1 MDKKLLNK
9 IVLFSCVLILFL
21 ILVLVHLFP
30 DFMKCNIWNI
40 LYLSLSFVYF
50 LFLILLI
57 HHSIKGQTP
66 KSNRFCFRF
75 ILISVCF
82 LMLIFWLPSFDLKES
97 PKKFSNSLLSSNTN
111 IAGNLLKI
119 EVEKVIKEIAA
130 NQNSINTWF
139 HFKFLIVA
147 GLFSG
152 FFLYLKHSQEKEEDL
167 EALASRPNLCLL
179 LALAFIL
186 CVTMDIQIKSKTIGS
201 KQCGLWLAHYVE
213 EAFIEKHYNNFKYEK
228 EKKFLGWENYLRI
241 GPQGKKENQGTGMHL
256 DFVYSIFYW
265 LPLHSLTYLIY
276 IFFLIVYQNCVTC
289 DKGKGI
295 KDPILFFSIVLV
307 NWMILSI
314 AIQGHA
320 IPSAYEYN
328 IWGEKFDRD
337 RMLFIFFSIGF
348 VLVLLNIMG
357 TLLLI
362 KLKKHDK
369 ALLLRE
375 RQRLHSLLIKLKKR
389 RKGGS

>member
-9 IVLFSCVLILFL
+9 IVLFSFPYVLILLL
-21 ILVLVHLFP
+21 IHTALLPDDIIERLVLYTSLF
-30 DFMKCNIWNI
+30 C
-40 LYLSLSFVYF
+40 VCF

-66 KSNRFCFRF
+66 KSNRFCFWF

-152 FFLYLKHSQEKEEDL
+152 FFLYLKPFQKGEDKEKDL
-167 EALASRPNLCLL
+167 EDMARRPNLCLL

-213 EAFIEKHYNNFKYEK
+213 KPFMEKMYNSSQCDKQ
-228 EKKFLGWENYLRI
+228 FLGWENYLRI
-241 GPQGKKENQGTGMHL
+241 GSQGKNKPQDTGTGAGMHF
-256 DFVYSIFYW
+256 DFVYGIFYW
-265 LPLHSLTYLIY
+265 LPLYSLTYLIY
-276 IFFLIVYQNCVTC
+276 IFFLIVYQNCVTRN
-289 DKGKGI
+289 KGI
-295 KDPILFFSIVLV
+295 KDPILFLSFVLV

-314 AIQGHA
+314 SLQGHA
-320 IPSAYEYN
+320 IPSAYEYK
-328 IWGEKFDRD
+328 IWGWQFDRD
-337 RMLFIFFSIGF
+337 QMLFIFFSIGF
-348 VLVLLNIMG
+348 VLVLLNIVG

-362 KLKKHDK
+362 KLKKDEDEK
-369 ALLLRE
+369 AG
-375 RQRLHSLLIKLKKR
+375 H
-389 RKGGS
+389 GS